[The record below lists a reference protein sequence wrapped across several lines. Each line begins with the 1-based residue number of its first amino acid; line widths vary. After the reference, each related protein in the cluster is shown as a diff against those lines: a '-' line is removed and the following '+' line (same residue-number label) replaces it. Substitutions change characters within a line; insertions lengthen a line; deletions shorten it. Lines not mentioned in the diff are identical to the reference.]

1 MDSTGEVT
9 EIWDTFQLMGKA
21 VSFRGL
27 SQGENAQ
34 ASNGN
39 ASLISPKRN
48 GKRMSIKKAEK
59 DHGIDK
65 LMLWG
70 QPGHLTQEEANTYVR
85 FFISA

>member
-1 MDSTGEVT
+1 MDSTGEIT
-9 EIWDTFQLMGKA
+9 EIWDTFKLMGKA

-27 SQGENAQ
+27 QGVDEQ

-39 ASLISPKRN
+39 VSPISPKRSS
-48 GKRMSIKKAEK
+48 RRASIKKAEK

-70 QPGHLTQEEANTYVR
+70 QPGHLTQEEANIYVS
-85 FFISA
+85 FISA